1 MISFYKSFSTISL
14 FSFYLAAAFVL
25 LSGTAYCSTFA
36 FDEYAV
42 FCTYFKLSGDKPSDQ
57 DVEDLCFTFNQPT
70 YTDFK
75 PSEMFSKKSL
85 LSEKNRINERIKS
98 ITSDSTF
105 LWKVKYHLSNNKD
118 IDRSFSM
125 TAINEKLP
133 QPTPYISSRISRKGQ
148 RQIKKA
154 ISLLI
159 KKYPEKINKKDV
171 EIIITLKPEKSEYGY
186 QKRNI
191 VEQNVLLPIRYVF
204 FRPIEVQILHELEMI
219 KLAGR

>member
-14 FSFYLAAAFVL
+14 FSFFLVAAFVL
-25 LSGTAYCSTFA
+25 LFETAYGSTFT

>member
-25 LSGTAYCSTFA
+25 LSGTAYCSTFD
-36 FDEYAV
+36 FNEYAV